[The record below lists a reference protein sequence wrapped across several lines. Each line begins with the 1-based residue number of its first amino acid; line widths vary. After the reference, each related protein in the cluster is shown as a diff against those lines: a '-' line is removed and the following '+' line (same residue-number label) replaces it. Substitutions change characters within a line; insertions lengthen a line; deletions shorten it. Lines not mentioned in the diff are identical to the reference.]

1 MVNVFKKQL
10 LTSYSRVNVSKSNN
24 SEENIAFVN
33 EQISKKDKVIDSLL
47 KVSAIKAKWFNTT

>member
-24 SEENIAFVN
+24 SKENIAFVN

-47 KVSAIKAKWFNTT
+47 KVSAIKAK